1 VLLRLLVSFLLL
13 FINLYA
19 CKGGYSSCVA
29 KVKDSHTF
37 TKNLL
42 AIPVTKTKRL
52 VYAYKPPHAKIL
64 KHDPFLSLYLIEES
78 FSFAYPF
85 ELNMRLQLGT
95 AVVTQNGSC
104 EGKFLSQQIGLN
116 TFANYGAKM
125 TTPAIIMSSCCW
137 LEGIVTKRGVI
148 QKNYLRHFLKSKNSF
163 YGDIGIRVEQNAKSV
178 SVLAIDPFIKSNPFK
193 KGDII
198 LRFDGKRVRNAAWLM
213 EHILFSTLGSKHH
226 VKIKRAG
233 KILIFNVITQ
243 KRYGGGFVSDTFLES
258 RGLYFDQQL
267 RLTKVS
273 GFFKN
278 YGLKNRDRLIQVNG
292 VGVKNQKELRENIE
306 NFKNYS
312 SLLFERDG
320 FEFFVNIK

>member
-1 VLLRLLVSFLLL
+1 VLLRLLVTYLLL

-29 KVKDSHTF
+29 KVQDSNTF
-37 TKNLL
+37 TKNTL

-52 VYAYKPPHAKIL
+52 VYAHKPPHANIL
-64 KHDPFLSLYLIEES
+64 KYDPFLSLYLIEEP

-104 EGKFLSQQIGLN
+104 EGKFLSRQIGLN
-116 TFANYGAKM
+116 IFANYGAKL

-137 LEGIVTKRGVI
+137 LEGLVTKRGVI
-148 QKNYLRHFLKSKNSF
+148 QKNYLRHFLKSKNTF
-163 YGDIGIRVEQNAKSV
+163 YGDIGIRVEQNTKSV
-178 SVLAIDPFIKSNPFK
+178 SVLAIDPFVKSNPFK
-193 KGDII
+193 KGDTIFS
-198 LRFDGKRVRNAAWLM
+198 FDGKKVRNAAWLM
-213 EHILFSTLGSKHH
+213 EHILFSNLGSKHH
-226 VKIKRAG
+226 VKVKRAG
-233 KILIFNVITQ
+233 KILTFSVTTQ

-273 GFFKN
+273 GFLKN

-292 VGVKNQKELRENIE
+292 VSVKNQKELRENIE